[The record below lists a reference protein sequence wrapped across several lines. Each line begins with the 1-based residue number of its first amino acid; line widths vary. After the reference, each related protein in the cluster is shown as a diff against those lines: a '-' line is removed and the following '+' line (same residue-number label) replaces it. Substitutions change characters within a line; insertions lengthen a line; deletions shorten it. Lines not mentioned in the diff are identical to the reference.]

1 MPTGIG
7 GQVSAF
13 IDRVRSGDLGSLP
26 VIVGLVIIWTIFTAI
41 NPIFLSS
48 NNLVN
53 MLFDCSTTGVIALGI
68 VCVLMLGEIDLSV
81 GSMSGVASALIG
93 VLWVNGA
100 FPLPA
105 AVLTTLVLGGAIG
118 TIYALL
124 RTRLGMPSF
133 VSTLSGLLALLG
145 FQLWLLG
152 NTGSINLPYGSW
164 IVNFGQLMVMPAW
177 LSHALALLPGIVVLY
192 AGRQDDGAAAA
203 RRTCMP
209 GSMGG
214 LILKVAAIVIGL
226 QVVVWYLNLG
236 RGVPWMFGVFVLLVV
251 VMNYAFT
258 RTKWGRSMTGGGR
271 QRRGG
276 AAGGHQR
283 AADLR
288 LGLRA
293 LLDVRG
299 LRRRALGGAAGD
311 GEPAGGDRRRQ
322 PQRHR
327 GGGDRRHQ
335 PLRRAGERL
344 VGAPRDHRHPV
355 DRQRADA
362 AQPLVVLA
370 LHDHRRGA
378 GDRRHR
384 RQPGAAEPR
393 VARAGLS
400 MGEALQGKVAAV
412 TGAASGIG
420 LECAKAMLAAGATVA
435 FVDRAGD
442 KLAAICGGLG
452 PRAIPVVVDLAS
464 PASVAGML
472 PEILAKAGQ
481 LDIFHANAGA
491 YIGGEV
497 VEGDPDA
504 WDRMLYLNVNAVVP
518 HASARCCRT
527 WWSGRT
533 GDIVVTSSVAGVVP
547 VVWEPIYTASKFAV
561 QAFVHTVR
569 RQVAKHGIR
578 VGAVLPG
585 PVVTALL
592 DDWPK
597 AKMEEALASG
607 SLMQP
612 QEVAEAVMFMLTRP
626 RGVVVR
632 DLVILPQ
639 SVDI

>member
-1 MPTGIG
+1 
-7 GQVSAF
+7 
-13 IDRVRSGDLGSLP
+13 
-26 VIVGLVIIWTIFTAI
+26 
-41 NPIFLSS
+41 
-48 NNLVN
+48 
-53 MLFDCSTTGVIALGI
+53 
-68 VCVLMLGEIDLSV
+68 
-81 GSMSGVASALIG
+81 
-93 VLWVNGA
+93 
-100 FPLPA
+100 
-105 AVLTTLVLGGAIG
+105 
-118 TIYALL
+118 
-124 RTRLGMPSF
+124 
-133 VSTLSGLLALLG
+133 
-145 FQLWLLG
+145 
-152 NTGSINLPYGSW
+152 
-164 IVNFGQLMVMPAW
+164 
-177 LSHALALLPGIVVLY
+177 
-192 AGRQDDGAAAA
+192 
-203 RRTCMP
+203 
-209 GSMGG
+209 
-214 LILKVAAIVIGL
+214 
-226 QVVVWYLNLG
+226 
-236 RGVPWMFGVFVLLVV
+236 
-251 VMNYAFT
+251 
-258 RTKWGRSMTGGGR
+258 
-271 QRRGG
+271 
-276 AAGGHQR
+276 
-283 AADLR
+283 
-288 LGLRA
+288 
-293 LLDVRG
+293 
-299 LRRRALGGAAGD
+299 
-311 GEPAGGDRRRQ
+311 
-322 PQRHR
+322 
-327 GGGDRRHQ
+327 
-335 PLRRAGERL
+335 
-344 VGAPRDHRHPV
+344 
-355 DRQRADA
+355 
-362 AQPLVVLA
+362 
-370 LHDHRRGA
+370 
-378 GDRRHR
+378 
-384 RQPGAAEPR
+384 
-393 VARAGLS
+393 

-420 LECAKAMLAAGATVA
+420 LACAKAMLAAGATVA

-504 WDRMLYLNVNAVVP
+504 WDRMLYLNVNAAFRTIREVLP
-518 HASARCCRT
+518 HMVERK
-527 WWSGRT
+527 T
-533 GDIVVTSSVAGVVP
+533 GDIIVTSSVAGVVP